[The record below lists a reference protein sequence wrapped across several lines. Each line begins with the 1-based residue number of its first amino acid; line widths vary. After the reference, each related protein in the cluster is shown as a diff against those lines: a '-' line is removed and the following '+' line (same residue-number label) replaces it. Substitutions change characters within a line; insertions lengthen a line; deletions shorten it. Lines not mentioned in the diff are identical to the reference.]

1 MIEQGV
7 IEIKTIGS
15 DFVITGDTG
24 KILQNRFALLYLRRN
39 LHYVI
44 EDLSIV
50 IKEDNV
56 EINSLMEHVKVLAKY
71 AHCVLSYDDGV
82 NDSIKEYEEKER
94 LFEEFSRKAN
104 DIRNNKPI
112 VGDFRHFEESLINN
126 MRNRRLYPLQLLSA
140 YHMAFAQNACNFSVP
155 GAGKT
160 SVVYGA
166 YTYLKNLPEDN
177 PKHVDK
183 LLIVGPLSS
192 FGPWETEYKECFG
205 VDVESMRLIGG
216 LSKELKSRYLHGLKT
231 AELTLTSYQSVVS
244 IKDDLKFFIARN
256 KVMVVLDEAHKIKNT
271 QGAITAQSTMELA
284 QQAVSRVVLTG
295 TPAPNGYEDLFNL
308 FKFIWPDRDV
318 IPYNIAQLNNMSQ
331 TANDERVPDL
341 INHISPFFIR
351 VRKSDLNIPEAY
363 FNEIVVPMS
372 ESQRSIY
379 DAIEARVMDSLDD
392 DLQEDSPYLRRMRR
406 AKLIRLMQT
415 ATNPVLLQSSLN
427 SMYDEEG
434 GEIFESEEDRLF
446 IDEIK
451 RFVST
456 ETPNKFIRAAE
467 ITEEIVNAGGKVVIW
482 VSFIKNIEKMKS
494 CLNSRNIQTRELY
507 GATPV
512 EGSDNSEEATYE
524 TRESI
529 VREFNRDD
537 SSFKVIIAN
546 PFAVAESIS
555 LHKKCHNAIYLE
567 RTFNAAHF
575 IQSKDRIHRYG
586 LPQDTIT
593 TYYYLISE
601 NSIDE
606 TINERL
612 RIKEN
617 RLNYIMESMPI
628 PLFDNTLEAGGI
640 DDIKAILADY
650 AQRAKK
656 I

>member
-44 EDLSIV
+44 EDQSIV

-56 EINSLMEHVKVLAKY
+56 EINSIMEHVKVLAKY

-104 DIRNNKPI
+104 DIRNNRPN
-112 VGDFRHFEESLINN
+112 VEDFRHFEESLINN

-216 LSKELKSRYLHGLKT
+216 LSKELKSRYLHGLRT

-363 FNEIVVPMS
+363 YNEIVVPMS

-379 DAIEARVMDSLDD
+379 DAIEARIMDSLDD

-427 SMYDEEG
+427 SIYDEEG

-628 PLFDNTLEAGGI
+628 PLFDNTLEDGGI

>member
-1 MIEQGV
+1 MSKQGV
-7 IEIKTIGS
+7 IEIKTIGT
-15 DFVITGDTG
+15 DFIITGDTER
-24 KILQNRFALLYLRRN
+24 ILQNRFALLYLRRN
-39 LHYVI
+39 LQYQIKNQDIFI
-44 EDLSIV
+44 EEGKD
-50 IKEDNV
+50 IKTV
-56 EINSLMEHVKVLAKY
+56 MEHVKVLAKY
-71 AHCVLSYDDGV
+71 AQCTLNFDEGV
-82 NDSIKEYEEKER
+82 NDSIKAYREKEN
-94 LFEEFSRKAN
+94 LFKEFSKKAN
-104 DIRNNKPI
+104 DIRNNQPI
-112 VGDFRHFEESLINN
+112 VQDFKCFEESLLNN

-166 YTYLKNLPEDN
+166 YTYLKNLPKEN

-192 FGPWETEYKECFG
+192 FGPWELEYKECFG
-205 VDVESMRLIGG
+205 KDVESMRLIGS
-216 LSKELKSRYLHGLKT
+216 LSKEQKSRYLHGINT
-231 AELTLTSYQSVVS
+231 AELTLTSYQSVIS
-244 IKDDLKFFIARN
+244 IKDDLLFFINRN

-271 QGAITAQSTMELA
+271 QGAITAQTTMELA
-284 QQAVSRVVLTG
+284 PEAVSRIVLTG
-295 TPAPNGYEDLFNL
+295 TPAPNGYEDLYNL

-318 IPYNIAQLNNMSQ
+318 IPYNVAQLSNMSQ
-331 TANDERVPDL
+331 SANDERVPDL
-341 INHISPFFIR
+341 IDHISPFFIR
-351 VRKSDLNIPEAY
+351 VRKSDLNIPKASY
-363 FNEIVVPMS
+363 NEIVVPMS
-372 ESQRSIY
+372 ESQRTIY
-379 DAIEARVMDSLDD
+379 DAIEARVMNSLDS
-392 DLQEDSPYLRRMRR
+392 DLKEDSPYLRKIRR
-406 AKLIRLMQT
+406 AKLIRLIQT
-415 ATNPVLLQSSLN
+415 ATNPDLLHSSLN
-427 SMYDEEG
+427 SMYDEDG
-434 GEIFESEEDRLF
+434 GELIESEEDKLF
-446 IDEIK
+446 IDAIK
-451 RFVST
+451 RFVSA

-467 ITEEIVNAGGKVVIW
+467 ITEDIIKAGGKVVIW
-482 VSFIKNIEKMKS
+482 VSFIKNIEKMKA
-494 CLNSRNIQTRELY
+494 CLSLRGIQTKELY

-512 EGSDNSEEATYE
+512 EGSDISEETNND

-586 LPQDTIT
+586 LPKDTIT

-612 RIKEN
+612 RLKEE